1 MHTSSGSFTIQL
13 SCSMPLYIP
22 KNGLNFT
29 LHKRHTYR
37 SAYRNY
43 KPRRFVSRKQV
54 EHFELWNI
62 FLGENKTVL
71 QLKTSATLKKKRVGK

>member
-1 MHTSSGSFTIQL
+1 MYTSSGSFTIQFL
-13 SCSMPLYIP
+13 CSMPLYIP

-43 KPRRFVSRKQV
+43 KPRSFVSRKQV
-54 EHFELWNI
+54 EHFEGGTI

-71 QLKTSATLKKKRVGK
+71 QLKTSSTLKKKRVGK